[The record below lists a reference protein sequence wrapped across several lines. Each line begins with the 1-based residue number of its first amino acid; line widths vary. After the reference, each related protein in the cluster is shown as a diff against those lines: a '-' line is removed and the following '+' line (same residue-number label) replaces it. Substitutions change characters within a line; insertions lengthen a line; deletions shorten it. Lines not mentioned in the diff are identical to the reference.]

1 MGALLVTY
9 PRDRIRTLLFF
20 GWFARVT
27 FVPGSLSK
35 SSNPQWE
42 SRMAGSSLKRNHST
56 RQLPIKEIHMRTDA
70 EIRRDVE
77 SELKWDPSI
86 DDERMGVA
94 VSNGVVTLTGDVP
107 HYSGRWA
114 AEDVVKRVNGVRAI
128 ANDIQIKL
136 PASGTRT
143 DTEIAEA
150 AANALRW
157 NVSLSGAEIRPVVN
171 DSWVSLSGQVSWGY
185 QKMAAEAAVRNLMGV
200 KGVSNE
206 ITVKSTIKATDV
218 KQKIEE
224 AFKRHAILEAK
235 HIEVVVHSSTV
246 TLKGH
251 VHSWQEREDATLA
264 AWAAP
269 GVNAVENRLTI
280 Q

>member
-1 MGALLVTY
+1 
-9 PRDRIRTLLFF
+9 
-20 GWFARVT
+20 
-27 FVPGSLSK
+27 
-35 SSNPQWE
+35 
-42 SRMAGSSLKRNHST
+42 
-56 RQLPIKEIHMRTDA
+56 MRTDQD
-70 EIRRDVE
+70 IRRDVE
-77 SELKWDPSI
+77 SELQWDPSI
-86 DDERMGVA
+86 DDKRIGVA
-94 VSNGVVTLTGDVP
+94 VSNGVVTLTGDVA

-128 ANDIQIKL
+128 ANDIQITL

-143 DTEIAEA
+143 DTDIAEA

-157 NVSLSGAEIRPVVN
+157 NVSLSGTEITPVVK
-171 DSWVSLSGQVSWGY
+171 DGWVSLSGKVSWGF
-185 QKMAAEAAVRNLMGV
+185 QKMAAEAAVRHLMGV
-200 KGVSNE
+200 RGVSNE
-206 ITVKSTIKATDV
+206 ISVKSTVKVTDV
-218 KQKIEE
+218 KQQIEE

-235 HIEVVVHSSTV
+235 DIEVVVHSSTV

-251 VHSWQEREDATLA
+251 VHSWQEREDAILA